1 MRAHVSLA
9 LHPQPLS
16 RALEVLH
23 QPQAQLGLLLIT
35 WQAGTAPLRRTSGGW
50 GVTDGWT
57 EAQALVPAP
66 CLHPWLSPGGL
77 GAGTGL
83 CPWLRFLLGKAG
95 PVESRNVRFWDSGWL
110 LPFQGQVSLSRGCG
124 GGEPAGA
131 GPFPWGPEGLL
142 GLDPARPPWATLLAA
157 GSAK

>member
-1 MRAHVSLA
+1 MSPWPSSTAFVQGSGGTPSTPGPA
-9 LHPQPLS
+9 GP
-16 RALEVLH
+16 A
-23 QPQAQLGLLLIT
+23 LIT

-95 PVESRNVRFWDSGWL
+95 PVESRNVRFWDPGWL
-110 LPFQGQVSLSRGCG
+110 LPFQGQVSLSGLCG

-142 GLDPARPPWATLLAA
+142 GLDPARPPWATLQAA